1 MSPRRGSVRARGGG
15 RGRRG
20 GRGRAGGRG
29 GGSGGA
35 RAGRER
41 GGLSRRAFLGT
52 GLGAIGILAAG
63 GMAGSAYGF
72 GRLNAFDRHDP
83 DRLAELRA
91 GSSSPLLER
100 YPGLA
105 DHIPWQPL
113 SSLTAPIEE
122 LPTIAGSSD
131 VRLFVKRDDV
141 PSPLC
146 GGASL
151 RKLEHLLADARAAGS
166 STLVAVGA
174 AGTEFG
180 LAAALHAGA
189 LGLGVRLALFDQPVT
204 SYVRRNLLGLAAAG
218 AQLQYSRGIVRSL
231 LDARRMHDEDDTSY
245 LVMPGGSTRLGT
257 FGSVNAAFEL
267 ADQVRAGALP
277 EPDRI
282 FIAAATCGAAAG
294 LIAGCQLAGL
304 RSRVTAVRVAPP
316 LPAHAV
322 TIRAMARDVAW
333 FLHETDYDVPRLRI
347 GFGDFDVVTDQLGA
361 GYGHQTEAASAA
373 LDWAR
378 PLLTLEPTCTAKALA
393 ACLQYC
399 RARARPGETVLF
411 WNTTSSATVPQAQP
425 GTLPPALRAVFERPD
440 AGRSR

>member
-15 RGRRG
+15 RGRAGRGRG
-20 GRGRAGGRG
+20 GRTGRNDKGGDRD
-29 GGSGGA
+29 
-35 RAGRER
+35 
-41 GGLSRRAFLGT
+41 GLSRRAFLGA
-52 GLGAIGILAAG
+52 GLGAVGLLAAG
-63 GMAGSAYGF
+63 GMAGSSYGF
-72 GRLNAFDRHDP
+72 GRLNAFGSHDP
-83 DRLAELRA
+83 DRLAELRT
-91 GSSSPLLER
+91 GSSSQLFER

-113 SSLTAPIEE
+113 SSMTAPIEE
-122 LPTIAGSSD
+122 LPAIAGSSD
-131 VRLFVKRDDV
+131 VRIFVKRDDV
-141 PSPLC
+141 TSPLC
-146 GGASL
+146 GGTSR
-151 RKLEHLLADARAAGS
+151 RKLEHLLADARASGS

-204 SYVRRNLLGLAAAG
+204 PYVRRNLLGMAAAG

-231 LDARRMHDEDDTSY
+231 LDARRMHNEDATSY
-245 LVMPGGSTRLGT
+245 FVMPGGSTRLGT

-267 ADQVRAGALP
+267 ADQVRSGALP

-294 LIAGCQLAGL
+294 LIAGCRLAGL
-304 RSRVTAVRVAPP
+304 RSRVTAVRVAPAV
-316 LPAHAV
+316 PAHAV
-322 TIRAMARDVAW
+322 MIRVMARDVAW
-333 FLHETDYDVPRLRI
+333 FMHEADYDVPRLRI
-347 GFGDFDVVTDQLGA
+347 EFGDFDVVTDQLGA
-361 GYGHQTEAASAA
+361 GYGHATEASAAA

-393 ACLQYC
+393 ACLLYC

-411 WNTTSSATVPQAQP
+411 WNTTSSATVRQAQP
-425 GTLPPALRAVFERPD
+425 ASLPPALRAVLERPD
-440 AGRSR
+440 SGRSG